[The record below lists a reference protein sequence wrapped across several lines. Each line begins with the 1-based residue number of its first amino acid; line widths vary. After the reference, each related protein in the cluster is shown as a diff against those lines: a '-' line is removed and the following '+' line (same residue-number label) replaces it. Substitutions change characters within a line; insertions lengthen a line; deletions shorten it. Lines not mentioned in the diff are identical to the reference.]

1 MSAIAAAL
9 EVLFNDP
16 NLARSA
22 VYRLGG
28 IGDGVPLRIFA
39 RRPDQVI
46 DFGET
51 RLHAETT
58 LVDVLVAAIEQP
70 RPGDTIEV
78 DGQMLVVQGEPVRDP
93 ERLIWTLDVRP
104 Q

>member
-1 MSAIAAAL
+1 MSAIAVAL

-16 NLARSA
+16 NIARSA
-22 VYRLGG
+22 TYRPGG
-28 IGDGVPLRIFA
+28 IGEGVPLRIFA

-51 RLHAETT
+51 RVRAETS
-58 LVDVLVAAIEQP
+58 LVDALVASIDPP
-70 RPGDTIEV
+70 RSGDTIEI
-78 DGQMLVVQGEPVRDP
+78 DGQTLVVQGEPVRDP
-93 ERLIWTLDVRP
+93 ERLIWTLEVRP